1 MTNKKLPVKL
11 ISHLPESDLELE
23 SVQHRIAEIQAE
35 AILAYISSL
44 PISID
49 QKYRLT
55 DEIIAHAK
63 INLAG
68 SETTASH

>member
-1 MTNKKLPVKL
+1 MANKKLPVKL
-11 ISHLPESDLELE
+11 ISHLPESDEE
-23 SVQHRIAEIQAE
+23 RKSIQHGIAEFQAE
-35 AILAYISSL
+35 AVLAYISSL

-63 INLAG
+63 INIAG